1 MLIYQGTNLYMEAIE
16 QGRIEA
22 ARPKR
27 KPLIKRKHPGKRQTE
42 RQTEKRR
49 EKDFER
55 RGRNIYKFRKR
66 GRSR

>member
-1 MLIYQGTNLYMEAIE
+1 MEAIE

-27 KPLIKRKHPGKRQTE
+27 KPLIKRPGKRKAEQ
-42 RQTEKRR
+42 QTEKRRR